1 MPALTRDQHTVMPP
15 GGWSRRGGVRTVTSA
30 GMREERITMRALR
43 RRSRSQPPPAWAI
56 YEALS
61 DPIADQARR
70 VWLALRDGELTPRVV
85 QAVFPSL
92 VVWASLWPDRPDDQI
107 RFDIE
112 DQRLTWTLMGEASD
126 EDRSEEH
133 TSE

>member
-1 MPALTRDQHTVMPP
+1 VQAL
-15 GGWSRRGGVRTVTSA
+15 
-30 GMREERITMRALR
+30 
-43 RRSRSQPPPAWAI
+43 RSRSRAQPPPARVI

-70 VWLALRDGELTPRVV
+70 EWLDLHDGEIPPRVL
-85 QAVFPSL
+85 QADFPSL

-112 DQRLTWTLMGEASD
+112 DQRLTWTLLGEASD
-126 EDRSEEH
+126 EDEARLDQLRHRLNVLINANLRYSFGR
-133 TSE
+133 

>member
-1 MPALTRDQHTVMPP
+1 M
-15 GGWSRRGGVRTVTSA
+15 
-30 GMREERITMRALR
+30 
-43 RRSRSQPPPAWAI
+43 

-70 VWLALRDGELTPRVV
+70 EWLRLRDGELPPRVL

-92 VVWASLWPDRPDDQI
+92 VVWASLWPDRPADQI

-112 DQRLTWTLMGEASD
+112 DGRLTWALMGEASEED
-126 EDRSEEH
+126 EERLDQLGARNSAAPTRH
-133 TSE
+133 P